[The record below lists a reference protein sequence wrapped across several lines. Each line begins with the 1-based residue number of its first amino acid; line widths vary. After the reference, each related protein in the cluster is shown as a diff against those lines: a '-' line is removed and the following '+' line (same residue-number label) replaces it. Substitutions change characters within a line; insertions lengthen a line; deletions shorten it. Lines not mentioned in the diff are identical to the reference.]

1 MQSQSQLAGPRILD
15 SNSDSLKGVENQNS
29 GLPMELM
36 RKSVPVFPSPVQG
49 GVDDSFYGDWD
60 VQGMAQSMRKDG
72 RDDESAHK
80 ILKQMSLI
88 RFHTILLDQ
97 EQNFKSI
104 EEEEE
109 EKGGPQETA

>member
-1 MQSQSQLAGPRILD
+1 
-15 SNSDSLKGVENQNS
+15 
-29 GLPMELM
+29 
-36 RKSVPVFPSPVQG
+36 
-49 GVDDSFYGDWD
+49 
-60 VQGMAQSMRKDG
+60 MRKDG